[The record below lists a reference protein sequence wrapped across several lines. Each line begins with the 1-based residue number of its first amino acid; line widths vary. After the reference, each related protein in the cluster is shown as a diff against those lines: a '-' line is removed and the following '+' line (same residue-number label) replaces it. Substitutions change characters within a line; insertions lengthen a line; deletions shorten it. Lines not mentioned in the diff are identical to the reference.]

1 MQEDYLV
8 ASKDE
13 VISPQHYLL
22 YYNEQVLQTFSFNFI
37 STNK

>member
-1 MQEDYLV
+1 MQADYLV

-22 YYNEQVLQTFSFNFI
+22 YYNEQVRLPVE
-37 STNK
+37 